1 MLGSFTAE
9 EIAYIASQPLARLA
23 TVDPDGQPD
32 VVPVVFEFDGRCFYI
47 GGRSPERTRKF
58 LNVQQGNRNVSL
70 VIDDL
75 ASRTPWAPRF
85 LRVYGSGEIIEQH
98 HGAFGSGR
106 YLRVTP
112 RVSWSW
118 NLAGHPYTATHNSDV
133 GSRKTIHDDS

>member
-1 MLGSFTAE
+1 MGSFTAE

-75 ASRTPWAPRF
+75 ASRTPWTPRF
-85 LRVYGSGEIIEQH
+85 LRVYGRGEIIER
-98 HGAFGSGR
+98 HGDFAAGR
-106 YLRVTP
+106 NLRITP
-112 RVSWSW
+112 QVSWSW
-118 NLAGHPYTATHNSDV
+118 NLAGRAYSATHNSDV
-133 GSRKTIHDDS
+133 GTRKTVHEDL